1 MSTGGQC
8 INNESSV
15 TVSENYDKNHNVR
28 HQRQVDQC
36 DNTSLDASLSPPVKD
51 HEHVFLKEFES
62 FDRET
67 SLLTKRC
74 QCGFSVQV
82 EEL

>member
-1 MSTGGQC
+1 MPSGGQC
-8 INNESSV
+8 INNESSA
-15 TVSENYDKNHNVR
+15 TVGDSYDKNHNVK
-28 HQRQVDQC
+28 QQQVDQC
-36 DNTSLDASLSPPVKD
+36 DTSLGASLSTPVKD
-51 HEHVFLKEFES
+51 HEHMFLKEFES

-74 QCGFSVQV
+74 QCGFTVQV